1 MENILSDTK
10 QKNIN
15 TILSFKKFASN
26 WNGNGAEP
34 FSENIIQ
41 RAFDFIN
48 SPELKFQPNVF
59 PTARQ
64 SIQFEYEKS
73 NGDYLEIE
81 IFEDKYS
88 AYSEID
94 NRETEY
100 ASISFN
106 ESIKLVNE
114 FYSRI

>member
-73 NGDYLEIE
+73 NGDYL
-81 IFEDKYS
+81 FF
-88 AYSEID
+88 
-94 NRETEY
+94 T
-100 ASISFN
+100 F
-106 ESIKLVNE
+106 LLL
-114 FYSRI
+114 